1 MTSTRNQARRLIVVR
16 AFAFAAVA
24 APFAASA
31 LTTSGGSE
39 AVALPPGCLAWF
51 GNQEDG
57 HCLGYSEGNGVNVG
71 TPSAGFGNNN
81 GTSGPNFSTGPMIPG
96 RTISQPFAP

>member
-1 MTSTRNQARRLIVVR
+1 MTSTKDQALRFIAAGV
-16 AFAFAAVA
+16 FAVAAVA

-31 LTTSGGSE
+31 LTTSGGAD

-71 TPSAGFGNNN
+71 TPSYGVQGGNGGNGAG
-81 GTSGPNFSTGPMIPG
+81 FSTGPLVPG
-96 RTISQPFAP
+96 RTISDPYAP